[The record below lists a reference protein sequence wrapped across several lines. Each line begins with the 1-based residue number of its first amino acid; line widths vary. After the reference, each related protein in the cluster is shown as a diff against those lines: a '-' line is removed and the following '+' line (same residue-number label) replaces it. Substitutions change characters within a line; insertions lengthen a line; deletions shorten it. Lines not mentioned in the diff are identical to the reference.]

1 MSWPRI
7 ARMSPAQRH
16 MTRAAPSTSEGFTS
30 ATATVRG
37 LHLHVRQR
45 LDPAATAPVW
55 LLLHGLAVTHRYL
68 MPTATALPGSVY
80 VPDLPGFG
88 LSGKPV
94 RVLTAEQHAEVI
106 ATWMDAADLGGV
118 HVLGNSFGCQIA
130 VELAIRR
137 PGLIASLILVG
148 PTVDP
153 AAPTP
158 GAQIRRWTH
167 DMLSE
172 DPHQIPMILADIRD
186 AGPRRILRTLAH
198 AVGHHIERRIP
209 LVQAPILILR
219 GQYDRIVPADWAT
232 RAAYLARTART
243 ADVPGAAHNAV
254 TTAGAMVA
262 AQAVAFAAM
271 HTAIETTDESPL
283 DDRRMPVEHTTS
295 ADQVRRLAEQV
306 LRDWNMTDRTGDV
319 LLVITELVQNLTQH
333 TDDGGELHLR
343 RQDDAILIEVT
354 DTNPQPPRLKFPSP
368 APRGLLIVAVTAR
381 RWGNRPARWAGR
393 ASKIIWAEIAR
404 RPPD

>member
-1 MSWPRI
+1 
-7 ARMSPAQRH
+7 MSPAQRH
-16 MTRAAPSTSEGFTS
+16 MTRAAPSASGGFTS
-30 ATATVRG
+30 ATVSVCGLR
-37 LHLHVRQR
+37 LHLRQR
-45 LDPAATAPVW
+45 LDPAGTAPVW
-55 LLLHGLAVTHRYL
+55 LLLHGLAVSHRYL
-68 MPTATALPGSVY
+68 MPTAAALPGSVY

-106 ATWMDAADLGGV
+106 ATWMDAADLSGV

-137 PGLIASLILVG
+137 PDLIASLILVG

-153 AAPTP
+153 AASTP

-172 DPHQIPMILADIRD
+172 DPHQIPMIVADVRD

-209 LVQAPILILR
+209 LVRAPILILR
-219 GQYDRIVPADWAT
+219 GQHDRIVPAGWVA
-232 RAAYLARTART
+232 RAASLARTART
-243 ADVPGAAHNAV
+243 VEVPDAAHNAV
-254 TTAGAMVA
+254 TTAGSVVA
-262 AQAVAFAAM
+262 AQAAVFAAT
-271 HTAIETTDESPL
+271 HTAVETTKEPPL

-295 ADQVRRLAEQV
+295 AEQARRLTEQV
-306 LRDWNMTDRTGDV
+306 LRDWNMTERTGDV
-319 LLVITELVQNLTQH
+319 LLVVTELVQNVTRH
-333 TDDGGELHLR
+333 TDDGGELHLH
-343 RQDDAILIEVT
+343 RQDDAVLIEVT
-354 DTNPQPPRLKFPSP
+354 DTNPQPPRLKAPSRAEP
-368 APRGLLIVAVTAR
+368 GGRGLLIVAATAR

-393 ASKIIWAEIAR
+393 AGKIVWAEIAR
-404 RPPD
+404 RLPD